1 MDSGDGVTH
10 VVPVY
15 EGTYAQYLQLGLG
28 LWLGSGGRVRGEGC
42 VDLTVAVAEAAGII
56 PSHMTIALSTVHYV
70 PSLPPV
76 TEQDGL

>member
-42 VDLTVAVAEAAGII
+42 VDLAVAEAAGII
-56 PSHMTIALSTVHYV
+56 PSHMTVTLSTVHYV
-70 PSLPPV
+70 QSLPAV
-76 TEQDGL
+76 TVQDGL